1 MTETD
6 SDTNT
11 NTTLFLYNYPIP
23 ILLNSVINLF
33 KKNIQSLL
41 NLTTVTTA
49 QSHSVSVSRPGLA
62 LVTTIITDK
71 IPVPNVLESTTMLNL
86 KLNNNENSRHP
97 SRIGFV
103 SGDVDGLMSCTESLG
118 FESCDERRVCERMN
132 MNMRMNSDEKDES
145 WRRKI
150 TMKRGESRGNSMRT
164 FPPPIP
170 SLNRNGKPSFYL
182 RPVRKDGRLELTEV
196 RIHRPDILHASRH
209 DGRLTL
215 HLIPDRDSDEEEE
228 SEEEEE
234 EDDEEVE
241 EVEEEEIEEEEE
253 EEVED
258 MGIPMVVGNSN
269 EGVRR
274 CHEMVNQQHLLV
286 HGNQIRMCV

>member
-11 NTTLFLYNYPIP
+11 NTLFLYYPIP

-49 QSHSVSVSRPGLA
+49 QSHSVSVSVSRPGLA

-86 KLNNNENSRHP
+86 KLNNNENSRNP
-97 SRIGFV
+97 SRIEFV

-118 FESCDERRVCERMN
+118 FESCDERRDYDRMD
-132 MNMRMNSDEKDES
+132 MNTRMNSDENDEI

-150 TMKRGESRGNSMRT
+150 TMKRGESRGNSMRS

-228 SEEEEE
+228 SEEEE
-234 EDDEEVE
+234 DSEEVE
-241 EVEEEEIEEEEE
+241 EVEEEEVEKEEEEE
-253 EEVED
+253 EED
-258 MGIPMVVGNSN
+258 MGTPMVVGNSN
-269 EGVRR
+269 EGIRR

>member
-1 MTETD
+1 MTETV
-6 SDTNT
+6 SDT
-11 NTTLFLYNYPIP
+11 NTTLFLYYPIP

-41 NLTTVTTA
+41 NLTTVTTS
-49 QSHSVSVSRPGLA
+49 QSHSVSVSLPGLA
-62 LVTTIITDK
+62 LVTTITDK
-71 IPVPNVLESTTMLNL
+71 IPVPNVVESTTMLNL
-86 KLNNNENSRHP
+86 KLNINDNSRYLSP
-97 SRIGFV
+97 SRIEFV

-118 FESCDERRVCERMN
+118 FESCDERRVYDRMDT
-132 MNMRMNSDEKDES
+132 NMRMNSEENDEI

-196 RIHRPDILHASRH
+196 RIHRPDILHASRR

-215 HLIPDRDSDEEEE
+215 HLIPDRESDEEGE

-234 EDDEEVE
+234 
-241 EVEEEEIEEEEE
+241 VEEEKEEEEN
-253 EEVED
+253 

-269 EGVRR
+269 EGLRR
-274 CHEMVNQQHLLV
+274 CHKMVNQQHLLV